1 MSTEGRLISL
11 DAFRGATIAGMI
23 LVNNPGSWENSYAQL
38 RHAAWNGW
46 TLTDWIFPF
55 FLWIVGVAM
64 TFSFARRMEKGKGTV
79 LGHSVRRALILFG
92 LGIVVNGFPFG
103 LFGQDFSW
111 ESLRIPGVLQ
121 RIAICYL
128 IGSIVL
134 LYTGQRA
141 QVFLSA
147 GLLAL
152 YVVIVKCVPVPGYG
166 AGVLE
171 PMGSIEWYLD
181 SSLLHGHTWVF
192 APVRGI
198 DPEGILST
206 IPAIA
211 TLLTGIFAGHF
222 LRSGRPATEKTV
234 WMFVAG
240 YALMALSAFCDM
252 ILPIN
257 KNLWTS
263 SYVLLTTGAALV
275 TFGLFYWLIDVQGW
289 RRWPRPFVIFGM
301 NAIVAFMISELL
313 ATLLWVIAWSRP
325 EGGQVTLHDAIY
337 GLFIPVG
344 NLHIASLLFAIAFV
358 AFMYLIAYILW
369 RGKIFL
375 KV

>member
-1 MSTEGRLISL
+1 MSSEGRLVSL
-11 DAFRGATIAGMI
+11 DAFRGATIAAMI
-23 LVNNPGSWENSYAQL
+23 LVNNPGSFADAYPQL
-38 RHAAWNGW
+38 RHAAWSGW

-64 TFSFARRMEKGKGTV
+64 TFSFAKRVEQGRKV
-79 LGHSVRRALILFG
+79 LGHSVRRALILFV

-103 LFGQDFSW
+103 LIGEPFSW
-111 ESLRIPGVLQ
+111 ETLRIPGVLQ

-128 IGSIVL
+128 VGSIVL
-134 LYTGQRA
+134 LYCGRRTP
-141 QVFLSA
+141 VILSA
-147 GLLAL
+147 ALLVL
-152 YVVIVKCVPVPGYG
+152 YVLLLKLVPVPVFG

-171 PMGSIEWYLD
+171 PMGNLEWYID
-181 SSLLHGHTWVF
+181 SSLLGGHTWVF

-211 TLLTGIFAGHF
+211 TLLTGIVAGQY
-222 LRSGRPATEKTV
+222 LRSARPGAEKTV
-234 WMFVAG
+234 WMSVIG
-240 YALMALSAFCDM
+240 YALMASSAFCDM
-252 ILPIN
+252 LLPVN

-275 TFGLFYWLIDVQGW
+275 TFSFFYWLIDVQGW
-289 RRWPRPFVIFGM
+289 KRWPKPFVVFGM

-313 ATLLWVIAWSRP
+313 ATLLWVIGWRGPDGSH
-325 EGGQVTLHDAIY
+325 VTLHNWIY
-337 GLFIPVG
+337 GLFLPVG
-344 NLHIASLLFAIAFV
+344 NLHVASLLFALAFV
-358 AFMYLIAYILW
+358 GLMYLVAYLLW
-369 RGKIFL
+369 KWRIFL